1 MALAAA
7 DAADRA
13 AQLTALTETLT
24 ARLAEEAAAL
34 DAGRPADVVASVE
47 ETSRLANVYRHEAS
61 RVRADPS
68 LIAEAP
74 EAVRAALVRA
84 TEAFESALA
93 RHARALE
100 AARSVSEGL
109 IRTIAAEV
117 AAARPTGSGYGPG
130 AAPPAAD
137 ATAVALNRKA

>member
-1 MALAAA
+1 MALSAA

-13 AQLTALTETLT
+13 AQLAALTETLT
-24 ARLAEEAAAL
+24 ARLADEAAAL
-34 DAGRPADVVASVE
+34 DAGRSADVIASVE
-47 ETSRLANVYRHEAS
+47 ETARLANVYRHEAS

-68 LIAEAP
+68 LLAGAP
-74 EAVRAALVRA
+74 EAARAALVRA
-84 TEAFESALA
+84 TEAFEAQLT

-100 AARSVSEGL
+100 AARTVSEGL

-130 AAPPAAD
+130 AAPPTTD